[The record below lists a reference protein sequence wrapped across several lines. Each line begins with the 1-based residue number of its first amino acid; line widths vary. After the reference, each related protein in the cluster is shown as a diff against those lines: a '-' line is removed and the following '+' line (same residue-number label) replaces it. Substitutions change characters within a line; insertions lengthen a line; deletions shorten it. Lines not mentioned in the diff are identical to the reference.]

1 MNWTQEDKLYMCGR
15 SGHEA
20 WSQELDEEEV
30 ENNANVFVLMYE
42 IFKLKTSQLAVLK
55 SIWALRES
63 KLLEKT
69 WRATFLLL
77 LLLIPS

>member
-63 KLLEKT
+63 KLLEKNLESHL
-69 WRATFLLL
+69 FVVVVVN
-77 LLLIPS
+77 P